1 RPRLDVAPGKRWIG
15 RKTLSDPFSIGYGE
29 LVVCRL
35 QSAVVEQRDLNRRVG
50 RERASEKAAD
60 GGGCSLGLLRRA
72 KRGCV
77 LVELLLRDRRDDA
90 HARIRREP
98 GASRKDSRPRQNG
111 EDAKLEPE
119 CLRDRRAAGG
129 SERPNMYGHGLLDCR
144 LPPDAQD
151 FRRARQLQL
160 STVRRWEAG

>member
-1 RPRLDVAPGKRWIG
+1 M
-15 RKTLSDPFSIGYGE
+15 SDPFGVGYGE

-35 QSAVVEQRDLNRRVG
+35 QTAVVEQRDLDRRVG

-60 GGGCSLGLLRRA
+60 CGSCSLGLLRRA
-72 KRGCV
+72 NRGRV
-77 LVELLLRDRRDDA
+77 LVELLLRDCRDHA

-119 CLRDRRAAGG
+119 CPRRRRSASGIG
-129 SERPNMYGHGLLDCR
+129 RPK
-144 LPPDAQD
+144 
-151 FRRARQLQL
+151 
-160 STVRRWEAG
+160 V